1 MNSEQFID
9 HPASGHQIPGKRSI
23 ERPHPY
29 TGQTHSSLHPMTSVQ
44 VIPADELITPRHT
57 ALPGQLH
64 VQASPSSLVPAAARE
79 TATLLDTPYRIVEIF
94 ETLQGEGF
102 NTGMPSI
109 FIRFG
114 KCNLACPWCDTDY
127 NRFGTMTLGDILAK
141 VQTFS
146 ARNVIIT
153 GGEPTIQ
160 PHLERLLDSLKAEG
174 HFLAIE
180 TNGLKP
186 VPPQIDYIATSPK
199 RFYQKAYVKH
209 HIDFAHE
216 VRIVVDGDVRDFCAQ
231 IEGSIR
237 ADRYYLSPCE
247 VDGRM
252 NMLETITQLG
262 QLNQRPDRP
271 RWQLSIQ
278 THKLAGIE

>member
-1 MNSEQFID
+1 MNTEQHMAAGTPIA
-9 HPASGHQIPGKRSI
+9 P
-23 ERPHPY
+23 PHP
-29 TGQTHSSLHPMTSVQ
+29 
-44 VIPADELITPRHT
+44 VIPLSVETPAHT
-57 ALPGQLH
+57 ATRRRPE
-64 VQASPSSLVPAAARE
+64 PA
-79 TATLLDTPYRIVEIF
+79 TGLDTPYRIVEIF

-102 NTGMPSI
+102 NTGMPSV
-109 FIRFG
+109 FI
-114 KCNLACPWCDTDY
+114 
-127 NRFGTMTLGDILAK
+127 RFGTMTLGDILAK
-141 VQTFS
+141 VRTFS

-199 RFYQKAYVKH
+199 RLYQQAYVKR
-209 HIDFAHE
+209 HIPFAHE

-231 IEGSIR
+231 IEDSIR
-237 ADRYYLSPCE
+237 ADRYYLSPCD

>member
-1 MNSEQFID
+1 MNTEQHMPAGKSITPL
-9 HPASGHQIPGKRSI
+9 HPVIPLSI
-23 ERPHPY
+23 ETPETPAHAATSRRPEPA
-29 TGQTHSSLHPMTSVQ
+29 TG
-44 VIPADELITPRHT
+44 
-57 ALPGQLH
+57 
-64 VQASPSSLVPAAARE
+64 
-79 TATLLDTPYRIVEIF
+79 LDTPYRIVEIF

-102 NTGMPSI
+102 NTGMPSV

-127 NRFGTMTLGDILAK
+127 NRFGTMTLEDILAK
-141 VQTFS
+141 VRTFS

-160 PHLERLLDSLKAEG
+160 PHLERLLDCLKAEG

-199 RFYQKAYVKH
+199 RLYQRAYVKR
-209 HIDFAHE
+209 HIKFAHE

-231 IEGSIR
+231 IEDSIR

-262 QLNQRPDRP
+262 QLNQRPGRP

>member
-1 MNSEQFID
+1 MNSEQHMAAGKPITPP
-9 HPASGHQIPGKRSI
+9 HPVIPLSI
-23 ERPHPY
+23 ETPAHAATRRRPEPA
-29 TGQTHSSLHPMTSVQ
+29 TG
-44 VIPADELITPRHT
+44 
-57 ALPGQLH
+57 
-64 VQASPSSLVPAAARE
+64 
-79 TATLLDTPYRIVEIF
+79 LDTPYRIVEIF

-114 KCNLACPWCDTDY
+114 
-127 NRFGTMTLGDILAK
+127 TMTLGDILAK
-141 VQTFS
+141 VRTFS
-146 ARNVIIT
+146 ARNIIIT

-199 RFYQKAYVKH
+199 RLYQQAYVKRH
-209 HIDFAHE
+209 LKFAHE
-216 VRIVVDGDVRDFCAQ
+216 VRVVVDGDVRDFCAQ
-231 IEGSIR
+231 IEDSIR
-237 ADRYYLSPCE
+237 ADRYYLSPCD

-262 QLNQRPDRP
+262 QLNQRPGRP